1 MVKFLP
7 IFCTVLALAIGLTLA
22 PAAVRGQEGAAM
34 PPTKVERKNRA
45 PVARDILT
53 LKLPRPVEA
62 KLKNGLTVLIV
73 EDRRAPYVSVQLH
86 VGGAGA
92 LFEPAALT
100 GLASVTAQMLREGT
114 KTKNS
119 IQLAEYID
127 RLGASIGAS
136 SSFGSS
142 DTVLSAAGLER

>member
-1 MVKFLP
+1 M
-7 IFCTVLALAIGLTLA
+7 
-22 PAAVRGQEGAAM
+22 
-34 PPTKVERKNRA
+34 
-45 PVARDILT
+45 
-53 LKLPRPVEA
+53 EA

-86 VGGAGA
+86 VGGAGG
-92 LFEPAALT
+92 LFEPTALT

-127 RLGASIGAS
+127 RLG
-136 SSFGSS
+136 
-142 DTVLSAAGLER
+142 VPLSAPALRSARRTRR